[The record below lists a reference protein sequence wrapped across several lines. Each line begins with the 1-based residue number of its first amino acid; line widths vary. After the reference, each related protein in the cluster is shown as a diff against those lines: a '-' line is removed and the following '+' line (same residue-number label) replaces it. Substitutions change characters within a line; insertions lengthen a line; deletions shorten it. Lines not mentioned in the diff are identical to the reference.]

1 MKRDPASSSDQAKR
15 ACVGDDGVVARRS
28 AAAIESGV
36 AADAEPAAGGGL
48 SGAGDG
54 SLKSARYRN
63 TPAFRTLN
71 LTLEQSSDAA
81 SFPDD
86 IWSPPGAGR

>member
-1 MKRDPASSSDQAKR
+1 VTLRYDLGGDGTLEYRAQGGRLTSVRRMAS
-15 ACVGDDGVVARRS
+15 GGVQ
-28 AAAIESGV
+28 ESV
-36 AADAEPAAGGGL
+36 EL
-48 SGAGDG
+48 ERAGDG
-54 SLKSARYRN
+54 SVKSARYRN